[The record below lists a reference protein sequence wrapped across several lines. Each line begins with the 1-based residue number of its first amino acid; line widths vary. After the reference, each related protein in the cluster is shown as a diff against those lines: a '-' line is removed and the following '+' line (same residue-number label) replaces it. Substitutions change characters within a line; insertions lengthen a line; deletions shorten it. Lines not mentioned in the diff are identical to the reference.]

1 MITGT
6 RNSTTPG
13 SRRYGFLFL
22 PILHVDREARRI
34 ALLWAGQHHL
44 QLSFQPDLQ
53 ELAFLRSYDHQY
65 DAFYIT
71 LDTFESFVM
80 ELLAAED
87 RRFLNRHFT
96 IYTYIDK
103 IIMPESLFEQH
114 IQDIGEI
121 FKTHNLEALYICK
134 SELQPSQGAPDPSFQ
149 YTPSG
154 GASLSWNVEHQRFDT
169 IESEG
174 EQTGSPQWA
183 QLLKETAQVL
193 TKEFRRDNRKSD
205 FFLIPVNLYRI

>member
-1 MITGT
+1 FHPKSAVRYGVARYPISNLECISSKQAAGPRENWPLLMKITCPPRMITGT

-121 FKTHNLEALYICK
+121 FKTHNLEALYISQSRRPRSVVSVYTIWRGK
-134 SELQPSQGAPDPSFQ
+134 LELER
-149 YTPSG
+149 
-154 GASLSWNVEHQRFDT
+154 GASKV
-169 IESEG
+169 
-174 EQTGSPQWA
+174 
-183 QLLKETAQVL
+183 
-193 TKEFRRDNRKSD
+193 
-205 FFLIPVNLYRI
+205 